1 MVVIEGIQPLFRDD
15 PSEMV
20 PTTAE
25 PQVLLSCRS
34 ATAALHC
41 SISGGKV
48 ENDFSI

>member
-1 MVVIEGIQPLFRDD
+1 MVTEGIQPLFS
-15 PSEMV
+15 PEETV

-25 PQVLLSCRS
+25 LQVLLSCRS
-34 ATAALHC
+34 ATAAPHC